1 MTTAWQA
8 RTVRSII
15 LSENSD
21 NKKIDIELFK
31 KIVGEDVVNPMGKW
45 AQAVSCVYPGK
56 LTFFANDMPQFG
68 TKDAFAVQRRMWV
81 LPMRAQFLSEDDHHQ
96 KRELKREGRKDYIFT
111 RNDEVDIQVP
121 DSSRATVHPQ
131 RLP

>member
-1 MTTAWQA
+1 MTFAWQA

-31 KIVGEDVVNPMGKW
+31 KIVGGDTVNPMGKW
-45 AQAVSCVYPGK
+45 ATAESCVYPGK

-68 TKDAFAVQRRMWV
+68 TRDAFAVQRRMWV
-81 LPMRAQFLSEDDHHQ
+81 MPMRAQFLSEDDRYQ
-96 KRELKREGRKDYIFT
+96 KKELTREGRKNYIFT
-111 RNDEVDIQVP
+111 RDDDINIQVHY
-121 DSSRATVHPQ
+121 SSRKRCVIAHP
-131 RLP
+131 